1 MGESTNKRDLGYYS
15 IEIIKDGEGSP
26 LVIVKFKSEGK
37 GHWTKNHSWCPTL
50 AELEF
55 LYKTTKIMEKNTAKI
70 PATKPAFVPVTQEQ

>member
-1 MGESTNKRDLGYYS
+1 MGETTKKDLGYYS
-15 IEIIKDGEGSP
+15 IEIIKDSEGSP

-37 GHWTKNHSWCPTL
+37 SHWSKDHSWCPTL

-70 PATKPAFVPVTQEQ
+70 PTAKPAFVPVSEEP